1 MYLGAGSRGRLAAEM
16 RWRVAALTLLFGM
29 AAVPVAAGAAQS
41 GQAATLS
48 VSVKPAAGTARTH
61 FVVSFRAA
69 QTTGPRAHRSYRI
82 TADGPAHAGCQASG
96 TVVAPGTPA
105 GSIVRVVLSPSAS
118 AGWCAGTFRGRVSEV
133 IAVPCP
139 AGKAC
144 PAIIVPP
151 LTVGRFTF
159 RVTRG

>member
-1 MYLGAGSRGRLAAEM
+1 MIA
-16 RWRVAALTLLFGM
+16 LFGM
-29 AAVPVAAGAAQS
+29 AAVPVASGAAPS
-41 GQAATLS
+41 GHVSVLS
-48 VSVKPAAGTARTH
+48 VSVRPAAGPARSH

-69 QTTGPRAHRSYRI
+69 QTTGPRAHKSYRI
-82 TADGPAHAGCQASG
+82 TAGGPAHAGCQSSA
-96 TVVAPGTPA
+96 TVVAPGTQA
-105 GSIVRVVLSPSAS
+105 GSTVRVVLSPSGS
-118 AGWCAGTFRGRVSEV
+118 AGWCAGTFRGRVWEV